1 MLGTAADAEAGCS
14 GNQQS
19 DTDEPMGNTPEAE
32 HMCVLVYGGF
42 SGDAVE
48 GDLIS
53 IDPGVLLAAQ
63 LKQQSCI
70 LRPRQFGSGIVR
82 SHLVDIAL
90 LNHVQ

>member
-1 MLGTAADAEAGCS
+1 MLTEAGFS

-19 DTDEPMGNTPEAE
+19 DTDEPMSTGPEAE

-53 IDPGVLLAAQ
+53 IDPGELLHPALQ
-63 LKQQSCI
+63 
-70 LRPRQFGSGIVR
+70 R
-82 SHLVDIAL
+82 STH
-90 LNHVQ
+90 